1 MRLSQVNSYLQGYVE
16 TRLVKIAVI
25 GLLAVPM
32 LHLCWQFLQDELGAN
47 PIEEITHQSGNWA
60 LILLLATLSVSP
72 LRRLFGLHLLQSYR
86 RVLGLSTF
94 AYGCFHLSIY
104 LFLDQFFDWSAIA
117 EDILERPYITLGM
130 TALMLMLPL
139 ALTSTNAMQRR
150 LQHRWNQV
158 HRLTYVI
165 AILAV
170 IHFWWLVK
178 ADIREPL
185 LFATILLGLLGYRYF
200 VRLRAK

>member
-1 MRLSQVNSYLQGYVE
+1 
-16 TRLVKIAVI
+16 
-25 GLLAVPM
+25 
-32 LHLCWQFLQDELGAN
+32 
-47 PIEEITHQSGNWA
+47 
-60 LILLLATLSVSP
+60 
-72 LRRLFGLHLLQSYR
+72 
-86 RVLGLSTF
+86 
-94 AYGCFHLSIY
+94 
-104 LFLDQFFDWSAIA
+104 
-117 EDILERPYITLGM
+117 M

-150 LQHRWNQV
+150 LQHRWNQL